1 VKAKILLVDDD
12 PDLVRALRLRLRANN
27 YEVATASDGYA
38 AIASAQKERP
48 SLIILDLGLPVGD
61 GFVVLERLQNSD
73 TLAGIPVIVLSARDP
88 QSNEER
94 ALKAGAAAF
103 FQKPADNDELL
114 NVIRVSLG
122 SGKAAAAP
130 WPSRVTPES
139 ARRRFWRPPAWRRA
153 GSGGWSCARAAPTWR
168 AASRSASLANSSSD
182 HAARRPPR
190 SKRRCSGERPRQR
203 DNCSRATA

>member
-1 VKAKILLVDDD
+1 MPRQKILVVDDD
-12 PDLVRALRLRLRANN
+12 PDLLRALRLRLRANN

-38 AIASAQKERP
+38 AIAAAQKERP

-73 TLAGIPVIVLSARDP
+73 ALSGIPVIVLSARDP

-122 SGKAAAAP
+122 PGAAQRQP
-130 WPSRVTPES
+130 WPS
-139 ARRRFWRPPAWRRA
+139 
-153 GSGGWSCARAAPTWR
+153 
-168 AASRSASLANSSSD
+168 
-182 HAARRPPR
+182 
-190 SKRRCSGERPRQR
+190 
-203 DNCSRATA
+203 